1 MNPRPALVRL
11 ALRLAVLAVL
21 VLPPACAPTRVA
33 PVTGTHFT
41 PDTDERQLWDF
52 AGKMDAYFE
61 AKGFVYHDATLQPYL
76 DDVGRRLLPHLGGEP
91 EIRLRVLRDSS
102 LNAFALPNGS
112 IYLNSGIVA
121 GARNEA
127 QLAMLLGHELTHFV
141 GRHSL
146 REARTA
152 QNRQRTKDIILAILA
167 VAAAG
172 VSGDAG
178 AARVFLDL
186 SDPVGNV
193 LVNLQVSG
201 HSRDLER
208 EADER
213 GLAAMTLAGYDL
225 AQAPAIFE
233 ELQQEA
239 RAANATEPYFFGS
252 HPRLAERIETC
263 TEYLSEN
270 PAPPGRIGADTHA
283 EAVSELLLVNADL
296 DITVGRLQ
304 RARAAI
310 DRHLAHKPGSA
321 RGHVM
326 LGELHRRSGDDAAHV
341 ASAVAA
347 YREAVRLDPDLA
359 ASRREL
365 GLLYWNQGEPA
376 LARAE
381 LRRYIELA
389 PEAVDRP
396 IVEGYLD
403 ELAGRG
409 DASR

>member
-1 MNPRPALVRL
+1 MYHRPALILVVLGVL
-11 ALRLAVLAVL
+11 ALPL
-21 VLPPACAPTRVA
+21 ACAPTRVA
-33 PVTGTHFT
+33 PVTGAHFT
-41 PDTDERQLWDF
+41 PDADERQLWDF
-52 AGKMDAYFE
+52 AGKMDGYFQ
-61 AKGFVYHDATLQPYL
+61 AKGFVYHDETLQPYL
-76 DDVGRRLLPHLGGEP
+76 DDIGRRLLPHLGAEP
-91 EIRLRVLRDSS
+91 EIRIRVLRDSS

-152 QNRQRTKDIILAILA
+152 QNRQRTKDVILAILA

-213 GLAAMTLAGYDL
+213 GLGAMAMAGYDL
-225 AQAPAIFE
+225 AQAPAIFQ
-233 ELQQEA
+233 ELQEEA

-252 HPRLAERIETC
+252 HPRLTERIESC
-263 TEYLSEN
+263 TEYLSAN
-270 PAPPGRIGADTHA
+270 PRAATAPPGRIGTDTHA

-310 DRHLAHKPGSA
+310 DRHLNHKPGSA
-321 RGHVM
+321 RGHIM

-396 IVEGYLD
+396 IVESYLD